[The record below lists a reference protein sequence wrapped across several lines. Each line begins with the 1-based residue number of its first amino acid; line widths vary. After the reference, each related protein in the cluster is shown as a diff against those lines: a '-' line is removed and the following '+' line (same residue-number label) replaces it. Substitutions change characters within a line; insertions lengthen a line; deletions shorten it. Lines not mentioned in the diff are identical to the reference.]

1 MAKVA
6 LALTKVTCANGTTDY
21 NVGLN
26 PNTNADDKVQSFV
39 DAFKSVGNTAS
50 STCHGLPLK
59 LILAMWGGES
69 GWATGTGA
77 FPAAPYQ
84 RGGTGTA
91 EAFRLRY
98 PASGSGNAGSK
109 GKWKRGPFNL
119 QRI

>member
-6 LALTKVTCANGTTDY
+6 LALTKVTCADGTTDY

-26 PNTNADDKVQSFV
+26 PNTNADDKVQAFV

-69 GWATGTGA
+69 GWAT
-77 FPAAPYQ
+77 AAKIIKIKIGQ
-84 RGGTGTA
+84 IINKTSSKIQF
-91 EAFRLRY
+91 EKIE
-98 PASGSGNAGSK
+98 K
-109 GKWKRGPFNL
+109 GKIVGRNL
-119 QRI
+119 KVERSMRLALQIFL

>member
-6 LALTKVTCANGTTDY
+6 LALTKVTCADGTTDY

-59 LILAMWGGES
+59 LILAMWGVSLDGQL
-69 GWATGTGA
+69 
-77 FPAAPYQ
+77 AAH
-84 RGGTGTA
+84 
-91 EAFRLRY
+91 
-98 PASGSGNAGSK
+98 
-109 GKWKRGPFNL
+109 
-119 QRI
+119 RIQIRIGQI

>member
-6 LALTKVTCANGTTDY
+6 LALTKVTCADGTTDY

-69 GWATGTGA
+69 GWATGSTQNSNQNWSNMIYTSSENPVGNI
-77 FPAAPYQ
+77 
-84 RGGTGTA
+84 GK
-91 EAFRLRY
+91 EACGWLCKFFYKQFSLFR
-98 PASGSGNAGSK
+98 
-109 GKWKRGPFNL
+109 FD
-119 QRI
+119 

>member
-6 LALTKVTCANGTTDY
+6 LELTKVTCADGTTDY

-69 GWATGTGA
+69 GIH
-77 FPAAPYQ
+77 
-84 RGGTGTA
+84 TA
-91 EAFRLRY
+91 Y
-98 PASGSGNAGSK
+98 
-109 GKWKRGPFNL
+109 L
-119 QRI
+119 QPTKKKKTD

>member
-6 LALTKVTCANGTTDY
+6 LALTKVTCADGTTDY

-59 LILAMWGGES
+59 LILAVRECLLV
-69 GWATGTGA
+69 A
-77 FPAAPYQ
+77 FLLLDGKNLILVFFQ
-84 RGGTGTA
+84 H
-91 EAFRLRY
+91 RLR
-98 PASGSGNAGSK
+98 
-109 GKWKRGPFNL
+109 F
-119 QRI
+119 